1 MKKELIKQKCPKCG
15 GNLYLERD
23 YYTEGLFASWYEQE
37 TCLQCGFAYSR
48 VALKPAAS
56 PAAVAKEAETATKQI
71 VTV

>member
-37 TCLQCGFAYSR
+37 TCLQCGFACSQES
-48 VALKPAAS
+48 LKPVAS
-56 PAAVAKEAETATKQI
+56 PTVVAKGTDTAAKQL